1 VTKSQPTFT
10 VLGSLVPVDALDR
23 RCFGE
28 VSDTPH
34 IRIDG
39 VLKRVLAPDVLEASR
54 TSEPVVSQTPGEGDI
69 AVHISAWYFDSG
81 VKLIAQESRLSIQNR
96 VEWRAWR
103 GARVMNRV

>member
-1 VTKSQPTFT
+1 MRKSQLTFA
-10 VLGSLVPVDALDR
+10 VLNSLVPVDALDR

-39 VLKRVLAPDVLEASR
+39 ILHRARAPDMLEASR
-54 TSEPVVSQTPGEGDI
+54 TEEPVVSQTPGEGDI
-69 AVHISAWYFDSG
+69 AAYISARDFDSG

-96 VEWRAWR
+96 GEWRAWW
-103 GARVMNRV
+103 GAGVMNRV